1 MKQSNR
7 LLRRFSTVMGVGV
20 GVAKMSQQKII
31 TVMGV
36 YKGCNLKYN
45 YYMRIKGIML
55 CNLNLL
61 IQ

>member
-1 MKQSNR
+1 
-7 LLRRFSTVMGVGV
+7 MGVGV

-45 YYMRIKGIML
+45 YYMRIKGIVL